1 MYDEMCLD
9 TFLAQQ
15 EKLFRE
21 PVAES
26 REEAEEF
33 LSDCFATICK
43 NLKEVRAYFKEEG
56 ADIAGMSS
64 EELAEQAEVF
74 ALPDGRYLI
83 VEALAVCFG
92 ERRQIHNRMVEYIE
106 RTRECNEEL

>member
-33 LSDCFATICK
+33 LSDCFATVCE

-56 ADIAGMSS
+56 ADIAEHTG
-64 EELAEQAEVF
+64 VG
-74 ALPDGRYLI
+74 GRVGARGAANGRLVNADDLI
-83 VEALAVCFG
+83 DPFHTLNVEA
-92 ERRQIHNRMVEYIE
+92 
-106 RTRECNEEL
+106 

>member
-33 LSDCFATICK
+33 LSDCFATVCK
-43 NLKEVRAYFKEEG
+43 NLKEVRAFE
-56 ADIAGMSS
+56 
-64 EELAEQAEVF
+64 
-74 ALPDGRYLI
+74 
-83 VEALAVCFG
+83 

>member
-33 LSDCFATICK
+33 LSDCFATVCK

-56 ADIAGMSS
+56 AGGAGRSVRT
-64 EELAEQAEVF
+64 AGRKI
-74 ALPDGRYLI
+74 PDRGSLSRL
-83 VEALAVCFG
+83 L
-92 ERRQIHNRMVEYIE
+92 
-106 RTRECNEEL
+106 

>member
-1 MYDEMCLD
+1 MKCAWIHFGAAGEAVSGNLWQK
-9 TFLAQQ
+9 AG
-15 EKLFRE
+15 
-21 PVAES
+21 
-26 REEAEEF
+26 EEAEEF
-33 LSDCFATICK
+33 LSDCFATVCK

-83 VEALAVCFG
+83 VEA
-92 ERRQIHNRMVEYIE
+92 
-106 RTRECNEEL
+106 

>member
-33 LSDCFATICK
+33 LSDCFATVCK

-56 ADIAGMSS
+56 ADI
-64 EELAEQAEVF
+64 ELAEQAEVF

-83 VEALAVCFG
+83 VEA
-92 ERRQIHNRMVEYIE
+92 
-106 RTRECNEEL
+106 

>member
-43 NLKEVRAYFKEEG
+43 NLKE
-56 ADIAGMSS
+56 DIAGMSS

-83 VEALAVCFG
+83 VEA
-92 ERRQIHNRMVEYIE
+92 
-106 RTRECNEEL
+106 

>member
-1 MYDEMCLD
+1 MPGYIFGAAGEAVSGTC
-9 TFLAQQ
+9 
-15 EKLFRE
+15 
-21 PVAES
+21 AES

-33 LSDCFATICK
+33 LSDCFATVCK

-83 VEALAVCFG
+83 VEA
-92 ERRQIHNRMVEYIE
+92 
-106 RTRECNEEL
+106 

>member
-1 MYDEMCLD
+1 MPGYIFGAAGEAVSGTCGRK
-9 TFLAQQ
+9 Q
-15 EKLFRE
+15 
-21 PVAES
+21 
-26 REEAEEF
+26 EEAEEF

-83 VEALAVCFG
+83 VEA
-92 ERRQIHNRMVEYIE
+92 
-106 RTRECNEEL
+106 

>member
-26 REEAEEF
+26 KAEEF
-33 LSDCFATICK
+33 LSDCFATVCK

-83 VEALAVCFG
+83 VEA
-92 ERRQIHNRMVEYIE
+92 
-106 RTRECNEEL
+106 

>member
-56 ADIAGMSS
+56 RGYCRNEQRGTGGAGRS
-64 EELAEQAEVF
+64 VH
-74 ALPDGRYLI
+74 
-83 VEALAVCFG
+83 C
-92 ERRQIHNRMVEYIE
+92 
-106 RTRECNEEL
+106 RTEDTDRGSLSRLLWRT

>member
-26 REEAEEF
+26 REEAVALAGLAAAALDVEAEPAGAVTALF
-33 LSDCFATICK
+33 GILG
-43 NLKEVRAYFKEEG
+43 VGEEG

-64 EELAEQAEVF
+64 EDLAEQAEVF

-83 VEALAVCFG
+83 VEA
-92 ERRQIHNRMVEYIE
+92 
-106 RTRECNEEL
+106 

>member
-33 LSDCFATICK
+33 LSDCFATVCK
-43 NLKEVRAYFKEEG
+43 NLKEVKAYFEDQG
-56 ADIAGMSS
+56 ADIEGMSLKDL
-64 EELAEQAEVF
+64 EEASEVF

-83 VEALAVCFG
+83 VEA
-92 ERRQIHNRMVEYIE
+92 
-106 RTRECNEEL
+106 

>member
-33 LSDCFATICK
+33 LSDCFATVCE

-64 EELAEQAEVF
+64 EDLAERQKCSTAGRKI
-74 ALPDGRYLI
+74 PDRGSLSRL
-83 VEALAVCFG
+83 LW
-92 ERRQIHNRMVEYIE
+92 
-106 RTRECNEEL
+106 RTQEDNITEG

>member
-1 MYDEMCLD
+1 MGLRTDQVALLRSSQVSSSPAL
-9 TFLAQQ
+9 TLAC
-15 EKLFRE
+15 
-21 PVAES
+21 
-26 REEAEEF
+26 
-33 LSDCFATICK
+33 CFATVCK

-83 VEALAVCFG
+83 VEA
-92 ERRQIHNRMVEYIE
+92 
-106 RTRECNEEL
+106 

>member
-33 LSDCFATICK
+33 LSDCFATVCE
-43 NLKEVRAYFKEEG
+43 NLKEVRAYFKE
-56 ADIAGMSS
+56 
-64 EELAEQAEVF
+64 
-74 ALPDGRYLI
+74 
-83 VEALAVCFG
+83 
-92 ERRQIHNRMVEYIE
+92 
-106 RTRECNEEL
+106 

>member
-43 NLKEVRAYFKEEG
+43 NLKEVRAYF
-56 ADIAGMSS
+56 
-64 EELAEQAEVF
+64 
-74 ALPDGRYLI
+74 
-83 VEALAVCFG
+83 
-92 ERRQIHNRMVEYIE
+92 
-106 RTRECNEEL
+106 

>member
-33 LSDCFATICK
+33 LSDCFATVCE
-43 NLKEVRAYFKEEG
+43 NLKEVPDVEAEPAGAVTALFGILGVGEEG

-64 EELAEQAEVF
+64 EDLAEQAEVF

-83 VEALAVCFG
+83 VEA
-92 ERRQIHNRMVEYIE
+92 
-106 RTRECNEEL
+106 

>member
-33 LSDCFATICK
+33 LSDCFATVCE

-64 EELAEQAEVF
+64 EDLAEQAEVF
-74 ALPDGRYLI
+74 ALKIPDRGSLSRL
-83 VEALAVCFG
+83 LW
-92 ERRQIHNRMVEYIE
+92 
-106 RTRECNEEL
+106 RTQEDT

>member
-33 LSDCFATICK
+33 LSDCFATVCE
-43 NLKEVRAYFKEEG
+43 NLKEVRAYF
-56 ADIAGMSS
+56 IAGMSS
-64 EELAEQAEVF
+64 EDLAEQAEVF

-83 VEALAVCFG
+83 VEA
-92 ERRQIHNRMVEYIE
+92 
-106 RTRECNEEL
+106 

>member
-33 LSDCFATICK
+33 LSDCFATVCE

-56 ADIAGMSS
+56 VIIAG
-64 EELAEQAEVF
+64 LFDQNK
-74 ALPDGRYLI
+74 DGW
-83 VEALAVCFG
+83 
-92 ERRQIHNRMVEYIE
+92 N
-106 RTRECNEEL
+106 

>member
-1 MYDEMCLD
+1 MKCAWIHFGAAGEAVSGTCGRK
-9 TFLAQQ
+9 Q
-15 EKLFRE
+15 
-21 PVAES
+21 
-26 REEAEEF
+26 EEAEEF

-83 VEALAVCFG
+83 VEA
-92 ERRQIHNRMVEYIE
+92 
-106 RTRECNEEL
+106 